1 MLTDFPIQ
9 GILDHLVHRIVEV
22 MPVTGAG
29 VSLISASTAPKFVAA
44 SDGLSL
50 AYVELQTELEEGPCM
65 VAYQTGDPVAIPD
78 LREER
83 RFASFSTRA
92 LAAGLSA
99 VFTFPLRQEDRRL
112 GALDLYRSTAGPLT
126 EEAMVAAQT
135 LADVASAYLV
145 NAQARADLI
154 DSSARA
160 HAIALHDPLTG
171 LPNRILLLE
180 RIEHA
185 LLSRRRTAKRV
196 AVLFID
202 LDGFKRVNDGYGHQT
217 GDDLLVAVGT
227 RITGMLRPGDT
238 LARLSG
244 DEFIIVCPEMEE
256 ESEVEG
262 IAARLDDA
270 FSTPFNLDGAAV
282 RVSASIGVAFAHP
295 GDSPERVLYN
305 ADVGM
310 YQVKRAGG
318 SGHRLVDPEEQALTQ
333 DDDSLQRDLSH
344 AIARH
349 ELRLEYQPVIRLR
362 DARVVSVEAL
372 LRWDHP
378 TRGPISPSLLIPFAE
393 ESGDIVEIGEW
404 VLERA
409 CIDRHRWEDLT
420 GDEPFMM
427 GVNISAHQML
437 APGFAAMVESVLGR
451 TDTDPHRLCLEITES
466 AFVRD
471 ARRALEVLSR
481 LKQSGIVVALDDFG
495 TGYSSLQYLMEFPVD
510 ILKIDQSFVAK
521 LMEGNASYAIVA
533 KTIELA
539 HLLGLVVVCEG
550 VETTKQYG
558 YVAALTSDYSQGF
571 YFSRPMTA
579 DMVSKSARTGTDE
592 AWTIEVAEVQ

>member
-29 VSLISASTAPKFVAA
+29 VSLISATTAPHFVAA
-44 SDGLSL
+44 SDGLAL
-50 AYVELQTELEEGPCM
+50 AYEELQTELEEGPCI
-65 VAYQTGDPVAIPD
+65 VAYRTGEPVAIPD
-78 LREER
+78 LREEK

-92 LAAGLSA
+92 LEAGLSA
-99 VFTFPLRQEDRRL
+99 VFTFPLRQGEKRL

-126 EEAMVAAQT
+126 AEAMVAAQT

-145 NAQARADLI
+145 NAQARADLV

-160 HAIALHDPLTG
+160 HANSLHDPLTG
-171 LPNRILLLE
+171 LPNRVLLIE

-202 LDGFKRVNDGYGHQT
+202 LDGFKRVNDGFGHQT
-217 GDDLLVAVGT
+217 GDDLLVAVGA
-227 RITGMLRPGDT
+227 RISGILRPGDT

-244 DEFIIVCPEMEE
+244 DEFVIVCPEIDEE
-256 ESEVEG
+256 HEVEG
-262 IAARLDDA
+262 IAARVDHA
-270 FSTPFNLDGAAV
+270 FSVPFTLEGILV
-282 RVSASIGVAFAHP
+282 HVTASIGVAFANS
-295 GDSPERVLYN
+295 GDSPEQILHN
-305 ADVGM
+305 ADSGM
-310 YQVKRAGG
+310 YQVKRSGG
-318 SGHRLVDPEEQALTQ
+318 ASHRIVDPEEQALT
-333 DDDSLQRDLSH
+333 DYSDALQRDLGH

-349 ELRLEYQPVIRLR
+349 ELRLEYQPVVRLR
-362 DARVVSVEAL
+362 DGRVVSVEAL

-378 TRGPISPSLLIPFAE
+378 IRGPISPSLLIPFAE

-409 CIDRHRWEDLT
+409 CIDRHRWEDVT

-437 APGFAAMVESVLGR
+437 APGFAAMVESVLAR
-451 TDTDPHRLCLEITES
+451 TETEPSKLCLEITEG

-471 ARRALEVLSR
+471 ARRALDVVAR
-481 LKQSGIVVALDDFG
+481 LKQSGVVVALDDFG
-495 TGYSSLQYLMEFPVD
+495 TGYASLRYLMDFPVD
-510 ILKIDQSFVAK
+510 ILKIDQSFIAN
-521 LMEGNASYAIVA
+521 LNEGNASYAIVS

-579 DMVSKSARTGTDE
+579 DMVDERARTGAKGD
-592 AWTIEVAEVQ
+592 WTIEVSEIL